1 MHDSWTEQPYAPGA
15 VLIGDAAGWNDP
27 IIGQGLS
34 IALRD
39 VRMATDVLMLGG
51 PRLAPLVG
59 PDSVAAVS
67 FSQSAVDRILA
78 LACRSTV
85 VSTGIRADPDR
96 MTVGVFGMAR
106 CIAGVTLTVPDSSGL
121 LTIRTCV
128 PIAAFPAADPGA
140 VARPPLGGGR
150 QMAGAGVASVL
161 QRVPVAFASTLGERL
176 DVPGGRLPFPVVA
189 PLAPLLPGGLR
200 PGSVV
205 AVQGSTA
212 LLLALL
218 VAATARGSWA
228 AVIGVGDLG
237 VLAAA
242 EAGVVV
248 QRLALIPRPGPDPAQ
263 VAAALLDGVGLVA
276 LAGGDRIPA
285 GVRRS
290 LAARA
295 RQRGSVLLP
304 LGRWPG
310 ADIELDCRAEAWYG
324 AEDGHGRL
332 RSREVVVR
340 LVGRGAASRPRTA
353 RLLLPGPGGP
363 VAEALADLTIRAVG

>member
-1 MHDSWTEQPYAPGA
+1 M
-15 VLIGDAAGWNDP
+15 VN
-27 IIGQGLS
+27 
-34 IALRD
+34 
-39 VRMATDVLMLGG
+39 
-51 PRLAPLVG
+51 
-59 PDSVAAVS
+59 
-67 FSQSAVDRILA
+67 
-78 LACRSTV
+78 
-85 VSTGIRADPDR
+85 
-96 MTVGVFGMAR
+96 
-106 CIAGVTLTVPDSSGL
+106 
-121 LTIRTCV
+121 
-128 PIAAFPAADPGA
+128 
-140 VARPPLGGGR
+140 
-150 QMAGAGVASVL
+150 AGVASVL
-161 QRVPVAFASTLGERL
+161 QRVPVAPASTLPASVLKGRI
-176 DVPGGRLPFPVVA
+176 DVPSGRLPFPVA
-189 PLAPLLPGGLR
+189 ESLAPLLPGGLR

-218 VAATARGSWA
+218 VAAIAQGAWA

-248 QRLALIPRPGPDPAQ
+248 QRLALVPRPGPNPAP
-263 VAAALLDGVGLVA
+263 VAAALLDGVALVA
-276 LAGGDRIPA
+276 LAGTDRISP

-295 RQRGSVLLP
+295 WQRGSVLLP

-324 AEDGHGRL
+324 AEAGHGRL

-340 LVGRGAASRPRTA
+340 AVGRGAAARPRTA

-363 VAEALADLTIRAVG
+363 VAEAIADLTIRAVG